1 MRYLLV
7 ISALVLSGLIV
18 IQFVDEPAPGRP
30 FEDLRIVILTGGK
43 AGESTQLAVSAGV
56 ERARRDL
63 GCEVDVQC
71 TNWDPDLVANL
82 FQQEMAGVPDG
93 ICLMGGP
100 ETTPLAPLIGDAF
113 QEGIVVTSYTRPF
126 PDLQSNYSAQGFGF
140 AGPDL
145 KRAGDELISAAVEK
159 HHLIPGSTV
168 LVITDPDFA
177 DPEGLHGGALE
188 AIQRHGLVPQFL
200 EVSLTDAARAG
211 DQIRDHLREA
221 KDAQTLPAL
230 VCSLDAPLES
240 TMSSVAAESI
250 PANSLPLV
258 GVGLDS
264 YNLDTLRHADTNL
277 SLVIDQNLPL
287 QTYLAI
293 LQACLGR
300 QYNAIGPRIETPY
313 KIFDRDKLAE
323 AGEPENTAFVQ
334 RF

>member
-30 FEDLRIVILTGGK
+30 FEGLRIVLLTGGK
-43 AGESTQLAVSAGV
+43 PGESTQIAVSAGA

-63 GCEVDVQC
+63 GCQVDVQC
-71 TNWDPDLVANL
+71 TNWDPDLLANL

-100 ETTPLAPLIGDAF
+100 ESTPLAPLIGDAF
-113 QEGIVVTSYTRPF
+113 QEGITVTSYARPL
-126 PDLQSNYSAQGFGF
+126 PDLQSDYSAQGFGF

-145 KRAGDELISAAVEK
+145 KRAGYELISTAVEK
-159 HHLIPGSTV
+159 HHLSPGSPV
-168 LVITDPDFA
+168 LVISDPDFA
-177 DPEGLHGGALE
+177 DPEGLHGGALD
-188 AIQRHGLVPQFL
+188 AIQHHGLVPQFL
-200 EVSLTDAARAG
+200 EISLTDAARAG
-211 DQIRDHLREA
+211 EHIRDHLREA
-221 KDAQTLPAL
+221 RDGQRLPAL

-240 TMSSVAAESI
+240 TLSSMVAESI
-250 PANSLPLV
+250 PASSVPLV

-264 YNLDTLRHADTNL
+264 YNLDTLRNSATNL
-277 SLVIDQNLPL
+277 SLVIEQNLPL
-287 QTYLAI
+287 QAYLTI

-300 QYNAIGPRIETPY
+300 QYTAIGPRIETPFR
-313 KIFDRDKLAE
+313 IFDRDKLAE
-323 AGEPENTAFVQ
+323 AEEPENTAFVQ